1 MVNKVACLSKAY
13 MLLVSD
19 TGFHGGLIHCEGSER
34 QNVSSKGRKEQ
45 NEKSGQMRVEGDSAG
60 KRTGKTAGES
70 TPSCGASMMDRRLSA
85 SHLPSPFVQNEIL
98 FLRTCPLEKA
108 TPAQK

>member
-1 MVNKVACLSKAY
+1 MVNKVAGLSKAF

-34 QNVSSKGRKEQ
+34 QTVSSKGRKEQ
-45 NEKSGQMRVEGDSAG
+45 NEKSGQMRAEGDRDG
-60 KRTGKTAGES
+60 KRTGETAGES
-70 TPSCGASMMDRRLSA
+70 APSGGASMMDRRLSA
-85 SHLPSPFVQNEIL
+85 SHLPSPFVQNGIL